1 VGTAALVFDVTAG
14 RPAGLTAGGLLLAVL
29 LVLLVYVPL
38 HLNKR
43 AKRSSPPT
51 YQAGGMAIRKILESV
66 IAALALFALSP
77 LLGPAAHAAPS
88 APAASIERAMAVQ
101 AEGAQAVAAQGA
113 GVQAAVAAAT
123 NTPPPPTDP
132 ASTGPANPGTGET
145 GEAEATRLDFAP
157 LVIGAVAVI
166 TLVVILIWRR
176 RRNTTIV

>member
-1 VGTAALVFDVTAG
+1 
-14 RPAGLTAGGLLLAVL
+14 
-29 LVLLVYVPL
+29 
-38 HLNKR
+38 
-43 AKRSSPPT
+43 
-51 YQAGGMAIRKILESV
+51 MRKILESV
-66 IAALALFALSP
+66 TAALALFAVSP
-77 LLGPAAHAAPS
+77 LLGPAAHAALP
-88 APAASIERAMAVQ
+88 APAAVIERTLAVQ
-101 AEGAQAVAAQGA
+101 AEGVEPLAAQAVE
-113 GVQAAVAAAT
+113 VQAAAAAST